1 MFQNPKE
8 VNTWK
13 LFPNVQETIENIKA
27 AKIILGFKD
36 VQKLQRD
43 SNEICTYFAQ
53 SEIALGR
60 RSASPCVQISENAFE
75 KIDPYFN

>member
-43 SNEICTYFAQ
+43 SNEISTYFAQ

-60 RSASPCVQISENAFE
+60 RSASPHVQISENAFE
-75 KIDPYFN
+75 KNRSIF